1 MNKPGEITTTVTV
14 RVVEVKKGVV
24 TLAVEGWGLKV
35 TNLPVC
41 LTGMEHG
48 KNDVSNIRLLKGDS
62 LELPYKI
69 DINYE

>member
-1 MNKPGEITTTVTV
+1 MNKTGEITTTVTV
-14 RVVEVKKGVV
+14 RVVEVNKGVV

-35 TNLPVC
+35 ANFPVC

-48 KNDVSNIRLLKGDS
+48 KNVRSNVYLLKGDS